1 MESKPATGT
10 ITAAE
15 PRSYPMSSDATP
27 ARAASLRR
35 IPSLDGLRALSI
47 VLVMG
52 LHTVQRYGAEHPE
65 HPPGLL
71 WSVVFNGS
79 LGVYIFFVISGYL
92 ITRLLLHERQTR
104 GAISMSGFYLKRA
117 FRILP
122 PLYLYVGV
130 IALLSAAGRLA
141 LTRWDIVSA
150 LFFFHNYAIGSTC
163 WAIEH
168 FWSLSVEEQFY
179 LIWPVILILCLRLQ
193 GRRGI
198 DRAAAIA
205 VAAIVLSPLVRILS
219 FRTHEAL
226 LHDSAG
232 FHMHAD
238 ALMFGC
244 GAALLEGT
252 ARFERVYRAVTRVWW
267 LPVVGL
273 AIGSYLEMRFQN
285 YWNFPFGETYTGLL
299 LAFFLLWTV
308 RNADSL
314 LGRALNAP
322 VITHI
327 GVLSYSIYLWQTLF
341 LHHLNGSVF
350 TSAAWPSAAWLGRFP
365 LNWIAIVAV
374 AEISYRVVEQPSL
387 RLRNR
392 LLRSSHVYQAPT
404 HPYDGTKPLRNDAV
418 GSVE

>member
-1 MESKPATGT
+1 
-10 ITAAE
+10 
-15 PRSYPMSSDATP
+15 MSSDATP

-52 LHTVQRYGAEHPE
+52 LHTVQRYAAEHPE
-65 HPPGLL
+65 HPPALI
-71 WSVVFNGS
+71 WSVVLNGS

-92 ITRLLLHERQTR
+92 ITRLLLHEQQTR

-122 PLYLYVGV
+122 PLYMYVGV
-130 IALLSAAGRLA
+130 LALLSAAGRLV
-141 LTRWDIVSA
+141 LTKWDILSA
-150 LFFFHNYAIGSTC
+150 LFFFHNYAISSTC

-179 LIWPVILILCLRLQ
+179 LIWPVILILCLRL
-193 GRRGI
+193 RGKI
-198 DRAAAIA
+198 GKDRAAAIA
-205 VAAIVLSPLVRILS
+205 GTAIVLSPLIRILS
-219 FRTHEAL
+219 FRTHEVL

-244 GAALLEGT
+244 AAALLEGT
-252 ARFERVYRAVTRVWW
+252 SRFERVYRVVTRVWW
-267 LPVVGL
+267 LPVIGL

-285 YWNFPFGETYTGLL
+285 YWNFPVGETYTGLL

-314 LGRALNAP
+314 PGRVLNARG
-322 VITHI
+322 VTHI

-341 LHHLNGSVF
+341 LHPQNGSVF
-350 TSAAWPSAAWLGRFP
+350 AGATWVGRFP
-365 LNWIAIVAV
+365 FNWIAIALV
-374 AEISYRVVEQPSL
+374 AEISYQVVELPSL

-392 LLRSSHVYQAPT
+392 LLRSRHVYQAPT
-404 HPYDGTKPLRNDAV
+404 RRNDEPKSLRNDPV

>member
-1 MESKPATGT
+1 
-10 ITAAE
+10 
-15 PRSYPMSSDATP
+15 MSSDATP
-27 ARAASLRR
+27 TRAASLRR

-65 HPPGLL
+65 HPPALI
-71 WSVVFNGS
+71 WSIVFNGS

-92 ITRLLLHERQTR
+92 ITRLLLHEQQTR

-122 PLYLYVGV
+122 PLYVYVA
-130 IALLSAAGRLA
+130 ILALLSAAGRLV
-141 LTRWDIVSA
+141 LTKWDIVSA
-150 LFFFHNYAIGSTC
+150 LFFFHNYAISSTC

-179 LIWPVILILCLRLQ
+179 LIWPVILILCLRLRAP
-193 GRRGI
+193 GRAGK

-205 VAAIVLSPLVRILS
+205 IAAIVLSPLVRVLS
-219 FRTHEAL
+219 FRTHQVL

-244 GAALLEGT
+244 VAALLEGT
-252 ARFERVYRAVTRVWW
+252 SRFERAYRAVTRVWW

-285 YWNFPFGETYTGLL
+285 YWNFPLGETYTGLL

-308 RNADSL
+308 RNPDSPP
-314 LGRALNAP
+314 GRVLNAHG
-322 VITHI
+322 VTHI
-327 GVLSYSIYLWQTLF
+327 GVLSYGIYLWQTLF
-341 LHHLNGSVF
+341 LHHSNTRIFAG
-350 TSAAWPSAAWLGRFP
+350 ADWLGRFP
-365 LNWIAIVAV
+365 INWIAIVVV

-392 LLRSSHVYQAPT
+392 LLRSSHVYQAPGRP
-404 HPYDGTKPLRNDAV
+404 HDGTKPLPTNAV
-418 GSVE
+418 GSVK

>member
-1 MESKPATGT
+1 
-10 ITAAE
+10 
-15 PRSYPMSSDATP
+15 MSSDATP

-52 LHTVQRYGAEHPE
+52 LHTVQRYGADHPE

-71 WSVVFNGS
+71 WSVVLNGS
-79 LGVYIFFVISGYL
+79 LGVTIFFVISGYL
-92 ITRLLLHERQTR
+92 ITRLLLHEQQTR

-122 PLYLYVGV
+122 PLYVYVGV
-130 IALLSAAGRLA
+130 LALLSAAGRLA
-141 LTRWDIVSA
+141 LTKWDVVSA
-150 LFFFHNYAIGSTC
+150 LFFFHNYAISSTC

-179 LIWPVILILCLRLQ
+179 LIWPVVLILCLRLQ
-193 GRRGI
+193 ATGRAGK

-219 FRTHEAL
+219 FRTHQAL
-226 LHDSAG
+226 VHDSAG

-238 ALMFGC
+238 SLMFGC
-244 GAALLEGT
+244 AAALLEGT
-252 ARFERVYRAVTRVWW
+252 SRFERVYRAVTRVWW

-285 YWNFPFGETYTGLL
+285 YWNFPVGETYTGLL

-314 LGRALNAP
+314 PGRVLNARA
-322 VITHI
+322 VTHL

-341 LHHLNGSVF
+341 LHHSNTTVF
-350 TSAAWPSAAWLGRFP
+350 AGAEWIGRFP
-365 LNWIAIVAV
+365 FNWVAIVLA
-374 AEISYRVVEQPSL
+374 AEISYRVVERPSL
-387 RLRNR
+387 ALRNR
-392 LLRSSHVYQAPT
+392 LLRSSHIYQATAP
-404 HPYDGTKPLRNDAV
+404 PYDRPKPVPTDAV
-418 GSVE
+418 GPVG

>member
-1 MESKPATGT
+1 
-10 ITAAE
+10 
-15 PRSYPMSSDATP
+15 MSSDATP

-47 VLVMG
+47 VLVMS
-52 LHTVQRYGAEHPE
+52 LHTVQRYGAEHPK

-104 GAISMSGFYLKRA
+104 GGISMSGFYLKRA

-122 PLYLYVGV
+122 PLYVYVGV
-130 IALLSAAGRLA
+130 LALLSAAGRLA

-193 GRRGI
+193 GRRGN

-244 GAALLEGT
+244 AAALLEGT

-392 LLRSSHVYQAPT
+392 LLRSSYVYQAPAR
-404 HPYDGTKPLRNDAV
+404 PYDGTKPLRNDVVGDIV

>member
-1 MESKPATGT
+1 
-10 ITAAE
+10 
-15 PRSYPMSSDATP
+15 MSTDATP

-52 LHTVQRYGAEHPE
+52 LHTVQRYAAEHPQ
-65 HPPGLL
+65 HQPGLL
-71 WSVVFNGS
+71 WSVVLNGS

-92 ITRLLLHERQTR
+92 ITRLLLHEQQTR

-122 PLYLYVGV
+122 PLYVYVGV
-130 IALLSAAGRLA
+130 LAVLSAAGRLA
-141 LTRWDIVSA
+141 LTKWDIISA
-150 LFFFHNYAIGSTC
+150 LFFFHNYAISSTC

-179 LIWPVILILCLRLQ
+179 LIWPVILILCLRLPGQ
-193 GRRGI
+193 KGKH
-198 DRAAAIA
+198 RAATIA
-205 VAAIVLSPLVRILS
+205 GVAIVLSPLIRILS

-244 GAALLEGT
+244 AAALLEGT
-252 ARFERVYRAVTRVWW
+252 SRFERAYHFVTRVWW
-267 LPVVGL
+267 LPVAGL

-285 YWNFPFGETYTGLL
+285 YWNFPLGETYTGLL

-308 RNADSL
+308 RNADSR
-314 LGRALNAP
+314 LGRVLNARG
-322 VITHI
+322 VTHL

-341 LHHLNGSVF
+341 LHHSNGSVF
-350 TSAAWPSAAWLGRFP
+350 AGAAWLGRFP
-365 LNWIAIVAV
+365 FNWIAIVVV

-387 RLRNR
+387 RLRN
-392 LLRSSHVYQAPT
+392 LVLRRSHAYQAPVRQNQE
-404 HPYDGTKPLRNDAV
+404 PSSLRSDPV
-418 GSVE
+418 GWVE